1 MKKVV
6 GTERRSTQNE
16 IEEEQNNYSIKSLL
30 NKKQD
35 RHEELM
41 EEILAVK
48 KEVKKIRR
56 IMFFNKIAIFII
68 VILVALGINI
78 GIKFLEPV
86 FEDYTRIFNSTM
98 EAINNISNIN

>member
-1 MKKVV
+1 MNEIIKNK
-6 GTERRSTQNE
+6 EKNE
-16 IEEEQNNYSIKSLL
+16 IEEEQNNYSIKNLL

-48 KEVKKIRR
+48 KEVKKIRK
-56 IMFFNKIAIFII
+56 IMLFNKIVIFVI
-68 VILVALGINI
+68 VILVVLGINI

-86 FEDYTRIFNSTM
+86 FEDYARIFNSTI
-98 EAINNISNIN
+98 EAINNIPNIN